1 MRYVRISLMKPL
13 SGREPDAQRLN
24 VRLATLYA
32 SLEGCLE
39 SHALTAADGSGEL
52 GRVGLWESPEAADRA
67 ANHEDSLALRS
78 RLHLLVKKGHR
89 ERSFYTE

>member
-13 SGREPDAQRLN
+13 SGRQSEARRLN
-24 VRLATLYA
+24 ERLAALYA

-39 SHALTAADGSGEL
+39 SHALTAADGSADL
-52 GRVGLWESPEAADRA
+52 GRVSLWESAEAADRA

-78 RLHLLVKKGHR
+78 RLHLLVKKGHT
-89 ERSFYTE
+89 ERSFHTA